1 MAEGPNRERIL
12 EATYACVARYGLGK
26 TTVEDVAREARL
38 SRATVYRAFPGG
50 RDELLR
56 ETIQW
61 EVGRFFVRLAAAVD
75 GAPDFPTRVEE
86 ALVYAHRAVEEHELL
101 QKILVTE
108 PEKLLPNLT
117 IAVERVAGIV
127 AAYLVPLLANEELR
141 PGVTPATAAEYLSRM
156 VLSFIG
162 QQGRWDLTDRDQV
175 RRLVRT
181 ELLSGVLADEPAV

>member
-1 MAEGPNRERIL
+1 MADGSNRERIL

-61 EVGRFFVRLAAAVD
+61 EVARFFTRLAAAIED
-75 GAPDFPTRVEE
+75 APDFPSRVEE

-108 PEKLLPNLT
+108 PERLLPALT

-127 AAYLVPLLANEELR
+127 AAYLVPLLAAERLR
-141 PGVTPATAAEYLSRM
+141 PGVTPETAAEYLSRM

-175 RRLVRT
+175 RTLVRT
-181 ELLSGVLADEPAV
+181 ELLSGVLAEDCV